1 MLNRNRTKKM
11 NENLVILVLI
21 RHGESRANYD
31 NIFTGWTDAPLTTRG
46 VKQAHV
52 AGQKLNQTGIQFT
65 DVHTSFLI
73 RAIDTAN
80 IVLDEINQAYLPEH
94 KTWRLNER
102 HYGALRGKNKA
113 AVRKKVGEKQFK
125 AWRRGFRTVPPLL
138 EHADHEYKYARL
150 GIKEPRGE
158 SLAMTYRRLMP
169 YWVDKIAPR
178 LLDGHNQL
186 VVAHGS
192 TLRALIKYL
201 DHVSDQ
207 AIENVEVPNGIPIE
221 YQFDSRLRVVNKKVI
236 K

>member
-1 MLNRNRTKKM
+1 MA
-11 NENLVILVLI
+11 ILVLI
-21 RHGESRANYD
+21 RHGESQANHD
-31 NIFTGWTDAPLTTRG
+31 NIFTGWTDSPLTPLG
-46 VKQAHV
+46 VKQAHR
-52 AGQKLNQTGIQFT
+52 AGRKLKRTHLKFA

-80 IVLDEINQAYLPEH
+80 IVLDEIGQAYIPEH

-113 AVRKKVGEKQFK
+113 AVRQKVGERQFK
-125 AWRRGFRTVPPLL
+125 AWRRGFREVPPLL
-138 EHADHEYKYARL
+138 KHSDSEYKYIRL
-150 GIKEPRGE
+150 GIHEPLGE
-158 SLAMTYRRLMP
+158 SLAMTYRRMLP
-169 YWVDKIAPR
+169 YWVDSIAPR

-201 DHVSDQ
+201 DRISDRDV
-207 AIENVEVPNGIPIE
+207 ENLEVPNGVPIE
-221 YQFDSRLRVVNKKVI
+221 YQFDSNLKILNKKII